1 MAGISFWENK
11 YLYVRFEGVENRF
24 QFEKK
29 GKVIPHRGAEDRKGT
44 KTNNGKFAMKN
55 LEAEGI
61 RSRAESTG
69 GGAKLKKDRVYKT
82 VRLKVDTEY
91 IKQFGSFCQF
101 PPNGFN
107 LP

>member
-1 MAGISFWENK
+1 MAGILFWEK
-11 YLYVRFEGVENRF
+11 KCLYVRSEGVERRL

-44 KTNNGKFAMKN
+44 KTNSGKFDMKS

-61 RSRAESTG
+61 RTRAECK
-69 GGAKLKKDRVYKT
+69 AEDRHRVYKT
-82 VRLKVDTEY
+82 VE
-91 IKQFGSFCQF
+91 QNGSFCQF

-107 LP
+107 LS